1 MASRHEIRVTR
12 LFVFLIKFRSK
23 RNRKRLNRNAL
34 RRGGRLSHAPA
45 LSTFTTYRFLRRTQ

>member
-12 LFVFLIKFRSK
+12 LFVFLIKFRPK

-34 RRGGRLSHAPA
+34 HRGDDFRMRPRIRLSRPTV
-45 LSTFTTYRFLRRTQ
+45 S